1 MRKITKKRAH
11 QVKFTKCLSKPNNC
25 ARMCSTKWTLPLKK
39 QNIPSIIAFERKTS
53 RKWNCL
59 TPFLHPNFHNREKPF
74 PKESWCI
81 WIMFSCYYVAR
92 NLVPSQGNRG
102 KTSQRLWQPEFC
114 SWPAYMIGSSPATRW
129 PSLRI
134 TRTCQKTHSCCTQD
148 FPLKQD
154 SYTARSKLMKAYK

>member
-11 QVKFTKCLSKPNNC
+11 QIKFTKCLSKPNNC

-59 TPFLHPNFHNREKPF
+59 TPFLHPNFHKRKKPF

-92 NLVPSQGNRG
+92 ILFLHKETEAKRVKGSGSQSSVLGQRTWSG
-102 KTSQRLWQPEFC
+102 LPPQRVGRHFGLPERARRLILAVLKTS
-114 SWPAYMIGSSPATRW
+114 
-129 PSLRI
+129 
-134 TRTCQKTHSCCTQD
+134 H
-148 FPLKQD
+148 
-154 SYTARSKLMKAYK
+154 